1 MSALASLSA
10 PPLVGGFAELD
21 VHRILDAACRRAD
34 LDPTGATLL
43 RGHTNAVF
51 RLRTAPV
58 VVKIARR
65 GACPTQA
72 GRTVQLVEWLAGLDF
87 PTVPLH
93 PVRQPV
99 VIDGQPTTFW
109 RHLPQPAHPVRA
121 EQLAAPLRT
130 LHRLPH
136 PPFRIP
142 ELDTVAAIR
151 RSLDVITVLPAGDVE
166 FLARRLTHLEKQLTD
181 LEFVLPPGL
190 LQGDPQHRNALH
202 DGGRAVLCDW
212 DTICYGPPELDLV
225 TIEIHCRRFGYGRAH
240 HEAFARAYGFN
251 VTRWDGYPV
260 LRDLRELRMITT
272 NAKRAVTGSFTQEE
286 VSRRVDGLRR
296 GDYGLRW
303 QIL

>member
-21 VHRILDAACRRAD
+21 VHRILDTACRRAG

-65 GACPTQA
+65 GSCPTQVQ
-72 GRTVQLVEWLAGLDF
+72 RSVQLVEWLAGLDF

-99 VIDGQPTTFW
+99 VIDGQATTFW
-109 RHLPQPAHPVRA
+109 RHLPQPDHPVQA
-121 EQLAAPLRT
+121 EQLAAPLRM
-130 LHRLPH
+130 LHQLPH

-142 ELDTVAAIR
+142 ELDTVGAIR
-151 RSLDVITVLPAGDVE
+151 RSLDVITALPAEDVD
-166 FLARRLTHLEKQLTD
+166 FLARRLRHLEKQLAD
-181 LEFVLPPGL
+181 LAFVLPPGL

-212 DTICYGPPELDLV
+212 DTICYGTPELDLV

-240 HEAFARAYGFN
+240 YQAFARAYGFN
-251 VTRWDGYPV
+251 VTHWDGYPV

-272 NAKRAVTGSFTQEE
+272 NAKRAVIGSFTQEE
-286 VSRRVDGLRR
+286 VIRRVDGLRR
-296 GDYGLRW
+296 DDYGLRW
-303 QIL
+303 RIL